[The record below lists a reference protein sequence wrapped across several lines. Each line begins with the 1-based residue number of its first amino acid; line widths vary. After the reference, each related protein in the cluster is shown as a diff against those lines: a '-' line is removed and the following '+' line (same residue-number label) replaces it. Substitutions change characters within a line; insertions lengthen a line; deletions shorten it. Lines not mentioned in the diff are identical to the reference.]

1 MYLKQRKEKNEGRN
15 GRREGDEEGRKAG
28 KKEGNSLIT
37 LRPIHTLKSLV
48 LVCSMYQ
55 ELKPELHLKYSGIH
69 MVNPHGI

>member
-1 MYLKQRKEKNEGRN
+1 MIKKKKGGVYLKQRKRKKRGRE
-15 GRREGDEEGRKAG
+15 R
-28 KKEGNSLIT
+28 KKEGREEGNS

-69 MVNPHGI
+69 MVNPRGI